1 MTFPTG
7 KRFITIFGSGAGT
20 AHGSGYIS
28 AWWSGYES
36 WTGRQ
41 ATQGA
46 ASLDSQSVKTAT
58 PASMEVGYD
67 GGKKVKGGKR
77 HLMVDTLGLLLM
89 VVVTA
94 AHISDPQGARLLFAR
109 LAKVPQCTRRLL
121 HIMLSLKVCSSLG
134 QTLNYRVDWHLLKLA
149 QLARL

>member
-1 MTFPTG
+1 
-7 KRFITIFGSGAGT
+7 
-20 AHGSGYIS
+20 
-28 AWWSGYES
+28 
-36 WTGRQ
+36 
-41 ATQGA
+41 
-46 ASLDSQSVKTAT
+46 
-58 PASMEVGYD
+58 MEVGYD

-121 HIMLSLKVCSSLG
+121 HIWVEG
-134 QTLNYRVDWHLLKLA
+134 T
-149 QLARL
+149 LARGGLDEVDN